1 MVGDGEF
8 VFLFDQN
15 PDGGV
20 SPVRCYRAAD
30 GVEVPVP
37 DSSAAFTNIKT
48 SKFYGRKVLAF
59 DADAPKKSVRLYD
72 LFTGKDVWKKDLDT
86 DGWVLKSEDDAYTGY
101 VTKAGDVFVLNAA
114 DGKDV
119 FHAKLDPSKVAKH
132 LEKVNEVMLFA
143 DGERFF
149 VMLNRPHDGANRFGY
164 NPVFTQSIRAVRVN
178 GHLYA
183 FERATGRRLWYTD
196 EQLED
201 QNISLEQ
208 FEEIPLIFAA
218 SFQQKFAANGGLEGQ
233 FTKFLALDKATGK
246 LKYFK
251 QMPQQVQ
258 FYSIVSDPKAGTID
272 VLNYNN
278 VRVRFV
284 PDDGKPVSRTDGPGG
299 SSGPGSVG
307 SAVPVPPAPPAIK
320 K

>member
-8 VFLFDQN
+8 VFLYDQN

-30 GVEVPVP
+30 GVEVTVP
-37 DSSAAFTNIKT
+37 DSSAAFTNVKRA
-48 SKFYGRKVLAF
+48 KFYGRKVLAF
-59 DADAPKKSVRLYD
+59 DADAAKKAVRLYD
-72 LFTGKDVWKKDLDT
+72 LYTGKDVWKRDLEA
-86 DGWVLKSEDDAYTGY
+86 DGWVLKSEDEAYTGY
-101 VTKAGDVFVLNAA
+101 VTRAGDVVVLNAA

-119 FHAKLDPSKVAKH
+119 FRAKLDPARVAKH
-132 LEKVNEVMLFA
+132 TEKVNEVLLFA

-149 VMLNRPHDGANRFGY
+149 VMLNRPHEGGNRFGH
-164 NPVFTQSIRAVRVN
+164 NPVFMQGIRSVRVN

-208 FEEIPLIFAA
+208 FADLPLIFAA
-218 SFQQKFAANGGLEGQ
+218 SFQQKLAANGGLEAQ
-233 FTKFLALDKATGK
+233 YTKFLALDKQTGK

-251 QMPQQVQ
+251 QMANQMQ
-258 FYSIVSDPKAGTID
+258 FYAITADPKTGTVS

-278 VRVRFV
+278 LPIRFV
-284 PDDGKPVSRTDGPGG
+284 PDDGKPVTRSDPEPPKVPIGRTGVIAP
-299 SSGPGSVG
+299 PV
-307 SAVPVPPAPPAIK
+307 AVPAIK